1 MSLNVSARDQIERVL
16 PVLRA
21 QSADEITR
29 CVDASGHSLLRDE
42 VLGLGREGRFSA
54 FYAPFDWIN
63 DDADIVIVGVTP
75 GKRQAKDALLALRSA
90 AMTGASVEE
99 AAAAA
104 KSTASFA
111 GMRDL
116 GARLMDH
123 LGLHQVFGLRSTA
136 DLFGSAATRVH
147 TTSVLRYPV
156 LKDGANFAGDRR
168 IMARPLMRRMVEENL
183 VPELAQL
190 SNAWIVPFG
199 INALL
204 VLEDLAARGLIN
216 GDRLLGGVLHP
227 SGQQWN
233 RYKVQLGITT
243 GAAVRAVSGGAEVH
257 RRSELLRD
265 KVRHL
270 VSLRAVA

>member
-1 MSLNVSARDQIERVL
+1 MSLDASSRAQIERVL
-16 PVLRA
+16 PALTSR
-21 QSADEITR
+21 SADEISR
-29 CVDASGHSLLRDE
+29 SIDAAGHSPFRDN

-63 DDADIVIVGVTP
+63 DQADVVIVGVTP
-75 GKRQAKDALLALRSA
+75 GRRQAKDALLALRSA
-90 AMTGASVEE
+90 ALKGASVEE

-136 DLFGSAATRVH
+136 DLFSSAASRVH
-147 TTSVLRYPV
+147 STSVLRYPV
-156 LKDGANFAGDRR
+156 LKDASNFAGDRR
-168 IMARPLMRRMVEENL
+168 IMSRPFMRRMVEENL
-183 VPELAQL
+183 VPELARL
-190 SNAWIVPFG
+190 PNAWIVPFG
-199 INALL
+199 INSLL
-204 VLEDLAARGLIN
+204 VLEDLASRGLID

-233 RYKVQLGITT
+233 RYNVQLGITT
-243 GAAVRAVSGGAEVH
+243 GAAIRDVPGGAEVL
-257 RRSELLRD
+257 RRSDLLRD
-265 KVRHL
+265 RVSQI
-270 VSLRAVA
+270 VSLRPAA